1 MGANHKRTNTV
12 WFHLYEVPGV
22 VKFIE
27 TKENSGYQGL
37 GERANEALMF
47 NGYSLV
53 WDDEKVLNMDSG
65 DGCTVIWMHL
75 MPLNCTFKTV
85 KMLNCDVYLITIII
99 LRRKSQ
105 KL

>member
-1 MGANHKRTNTV
+1 M
-12 WFHLYEVPGV
+12 YEVPGV

-27 TKENSGYQGL
+27 TKNSDYQGL

-65 DGCTVIWMHL
+65 DGCT
-75 MPLNCTFKTV
+75 
-85 KMLNCDVYLITIII
+85 II
-99 LRRKSQ
+99 
-105 KL
+105 

>member
-1 MGANHKRTNTV
+1 MGASHKRKNTV

-27 TKENSGYQGL
+27 TKNSDYQGL
-37 GERANEALMF
+37 GERAN
-47 NGYSLV
+47 
-53 WDDEKVLNMDSG
+53 EKVLNMDSG
-65 DGCTVIWMHL
+65 DGCTIIWMHL

-99 LRRKSQ
+99 LRRKKQ
-105 KL
+105 KF